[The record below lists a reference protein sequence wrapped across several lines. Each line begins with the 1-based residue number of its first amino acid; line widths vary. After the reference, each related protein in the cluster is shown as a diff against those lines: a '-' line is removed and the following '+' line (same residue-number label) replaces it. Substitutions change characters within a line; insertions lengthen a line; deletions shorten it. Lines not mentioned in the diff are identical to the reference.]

1 MGFFHW
7 LWPDFACLHCRS
19 TESSSCQASAHRF
32 GSDQACE
39 HQTHTTSN
47 STQRLSILRSE
58 SCSDTY
64 LSGQITTTIAEKGVQ
79 LRQEIAGNMQELDH
93 HSQSR
98 LGWALPAHSFQ
109 PLQTNIMIATFFFAL
124 KSRSRSPMLSSIIIL
139 FSPFAHLLSLLW
151 CAPKALKCVK
161 LLNYL

>member
-79 LRQEIAGNMQELDH
+79 LTQEIVGNMQELDH

-109 PLQTNIMIATFFFAL
+109 PLQTDLMIATFFSH
-124 KSRSRSPMLSSIIIL
+124 KSLVPQCFPSIIL
-139 FSPFAHLLSLLW
+139 LLSPFAYLLSLLW
-151 CAPKALKCVK
+151 YAPKALKCVK